1 MHDTFV
7 IKTDPEGKFAYT
19 NINDF
24 RKAECVIKYL
34 QGIFSKQGMWKFG
47 SFCFFKSCLSE
58 IRKKMKLKIECT
70 SKPHLLG
77 NLFILINY
85 MLIV

>member
-58 IRKKMKLKIECT
+58 IREKKKKEIRHWVHQQTTLVRKFVYID
-70 SKPHLLG
+70 
-77 NLFILINY
+77 
-85 MLIV
+85 